1 MRLDKNPNLSQRSVG
16 SLMGTSLVDSVVVVG
31 VGDNSLDGWVSSGG
45 SVGEGWGFSG
55 FRSLESSPHVGLWRV
70 GSGSVVNSWVSGGLR
85 EEGAIFGGGVW
96 GGDRHGASNG
106 DKGEEFHHY

>member
-1 MRLDKNPNLSQRSVG
+1 MWQDHNPNLSQRSVW

-31 VGDNSLDGWVSSGG
+31 VGDDSLDGWVSSGG
-45 SVGEGWGFSG
+45 SVGEGWGLSG

-85 EEGAIFGGGVW
+85 EEGTISFGVW